1 MVVPLNCTILEINLL
16 PKYPDSLLN
25 FNKNKKIKIEGL
37 NEPHSQLHKLLPSY
51 SAFLFSD

>member
-1 MVVPLNCTILEINLL
+1 MKTRKADGCTILGINLL
-16 PKYPDSLLN
+16 PKHPDSLLN
-25 FNKNKKIKIEGL
+25 FNKKKIEGL